1 MARPNFNSLLDFE
14 ESKLEASKITP
25 KDYARPG
32 RSTTP
37 LEQGKR
43 SKSTKD
49 RELSE
54 RAKPSSERHAEDTSA
69 SEEE

>member
-1 MARPNFNSLLDFE
+1 MARPNFNGLQKFV

-37 LEQGKR
+37 LEQSKR
-43 SKSTKD
+43 SKSIKD

-54 RAKPSSERHAEDTSA
+54 RPKPSSERHAEDTSA
-69 SEEE
+69 LEEE